1 MNEAARSAVDPK
13 SAAPRKPRAGL
24 VLTAWSGL
32 DYFFRF
38 VVEIF
43 KR

>member
-1 MNEAARSAVDPK
+1 MGFLVE
-13 SAAPRKPRAGL
+13 GI

-38 VVEIF
+38 VGETF
-43 KR
+43 KT

>member
-1 MNEAARSAVDPK
+1 VFLT
-13 SAAPRKPRAGL
+13 AGL

-38 VVEIF
+38 VGEIF